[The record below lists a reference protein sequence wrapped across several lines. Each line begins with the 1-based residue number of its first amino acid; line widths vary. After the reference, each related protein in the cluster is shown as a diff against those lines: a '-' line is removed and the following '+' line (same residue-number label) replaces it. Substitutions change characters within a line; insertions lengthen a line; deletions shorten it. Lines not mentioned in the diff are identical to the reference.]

1 MSRLVSISDITV
13 PTPRYN
19 NYRLANI
26 GDNGIATPTEN
37 YSLDNL
43 SLNCGEELTE
53 QDWDTVTKYRWV
65 KPTSVCY

>member
-1 MSRLVSISDITV
+1 MLNMSRLVSIIDITV

-19 NYRLANI
+19 YSLANI

-43 SLNCGEELTE
+43 SLNCGEKFTE
-53 QDWDTVTKYRWV
+53 QDWDTLTEYRWV
-65 KPTSVCY
+65 